1 MLSSLDKERTLKPRV
16 FVSHSHKDEV
26 YARKI
31 VSWLSKVGFEP
42 WASFEECSDK
52 YRVEIDSALLAC
64 NIFLLVA
71 SKDSFS
77 SVEVRREINVA
88 GSSPMEK
95 PIAYYKLDGSSHLRE
110 GFLTLLSEKQY
121 IQASRSNLELGR
133 LAEYLFEIWDGNAN
147 EQVRMQRGKLIRDRI
162 ASEEESYLKWKDK
175 LWNLR
180 LDANNNPRK
189 LSLLDRDILQNEADR
204 LGIIVSIDDENQSFS
219 LNKTA
224 FQRDLIGIVAK
235 RRIDVSMASQIEMK
249 RLECSVSKE
258 LAVAILNKRLEKID
272 YLDHLSMTKSASK
285 LDHWLVLEIKK
296 IQSKRSG
303 SSLKDKVSG
312 TSFTFR
318 DLIWPLEY
326 YVNGACEIKM
336 DVMSLS
342 YKVGAISFKG
352 LQGRRPFTFSAS
364 APISNIATGQNR
376 ILIDLDGHET
386 RIILRLDTTSPDYN
400 DLLQFIASTLGW
412 PIASLGA
419 ERILAPRA
427 DIDSAIQQ
435 NASQAGSLEHE
446 TSSNSEGSSEPDF
459 LFYTVIFLLLLAALG
474 LRKLF

>member
-1 MLSSLDKERTLKPRV
+1 MLSSLDKEKTLKPRV

-26 YARKI
+26 YARKV

-64 NIFLLVA
+64 DIFLLVA
-71 SKDSFS
+71 SKDSFA

-88 GSSPMEK
+88 GSSPIEK
-95 PIAYYKLDGSSHLRE
+95 PIAYYKLDSSSHLRE

-133 LAEYLFEIWDGNAN
+133 LAEYLFEIWDGNAD
-147 EQVRMQRGKLIRDRI
+147 EEVRVQRGKLIRDRI
-162 ASEEESYLKWKDK
+162 ASEEESYL
-175 LWNLR
+175 
-180 LDANNNPRK
+180 
-189 LSLLDRDILQNEADR
+189 
-204 LGIIVSIDDENQSFS
+204 
-219 LNKTA
+219 NKSA

-235 RRIDVSMASQIEMK
+235 RRIDVSMARAIEIK

-272 YLDHLSMTKSASK
+272 YLNHLSMTKSASK

-296 IQSKRSG
+296 IQSNRSG
-303 SSLKDKVSG
+303 SSAKGKVSG

-364 APISNIATGQNR
+364 APISNIATSQNR

-386 RIILRLDTTSPDYN
+386 RIVLRLDTTSPDFN
-400 DLLQFIASTLGW
+400 ELIQFITSTLGW
-412 PIASLGA
+412 PIVSLGA
-419 ERILAPRA
+419 EGILAPGADIEARA
-427 DIDSAIQQ
+427 CSLPESGDNIDSAIQK
-435 NASQAGSLEHE
+435 NASRSDSIEHE
-446 TSSNSEGSSEPDF
+446 TSSNSEGSDEPDS
-459 LFYTVIFLLLLAALG
+459 LFYTVIFLLLLVALG